1 MDFLA
6 ERYTVDVLIPRDK
19 NAMAELQ
26 SQFGWISKEI
36 KDRYVMQYEEVRVV
50 LMLPHP
56 EELGTKIKVV
66 QINGE
71 EKKGSIP
78 PVPSFAGNVLPP
90 VP

>member
-1 MDFLA
+1 
-6 ERYTVDVLIPRDK
+6 
-19 NAMAELQ
+19 
-26 SQFGWISKEI
+26 
-36 KDRYVMQYEEVRVV
+36 MQYEEVRVV